1 MTLVLAVTRDDIA
14 SYVGTLII
22 VYIVLIFIRILMSW
36 LPRIPYNRWL
46 DMFLTFVREVT
57 DPFLNVFRRIL
68 PPIRIGPGAI
78 DLSPTIAIFVLF
90 IIERIVVSAIAG

>member
-1 MTLVLAVTRDDIA
+1 VTLVLAVTRDDIA
-14 SYVGTLII
+14 QYVGTVII

-46 DMFLTFVREVT
+46 DRFLTFVREVT
-57 DPFLNVFRRIL
+57 DPFLNLFRRIL
-68 PPIRIGPGAI
+68 PPIRIGPGAL

-90 IIERIVVSAIAG
+90 IVERIVVSAISG

>member
-57 DPFLNVFRRIL
+57 DPFLNLFRRVL
-68 PPIRIGPGAI
+68 PPIRIGPGAL